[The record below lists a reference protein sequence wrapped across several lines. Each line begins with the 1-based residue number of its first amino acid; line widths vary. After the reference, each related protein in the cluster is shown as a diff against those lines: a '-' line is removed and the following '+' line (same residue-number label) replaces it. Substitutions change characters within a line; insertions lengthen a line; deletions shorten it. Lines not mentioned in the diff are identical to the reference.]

1 MIKLNGNNAYFV
13 PPKNRYGLSTNETF
27 DLTEHDFSILVNV
40 KIEWDKMTADSPT
53 QEGGIVAKNGQHC
66 GLNAFK
72 FNDGRTY
79 IKEQWWVKSDVGL
92 VEYKD
97 IWFDVEGN
105 LEFMNVSMVHDH
117 KTKTITL
124 SVDGESM
131 DGTYEGEI
139 IDYRDSWI
147 WVGANN
153 SLDSCAVE
161 HQGFLFGTINHV
173 SIFDSVVSDDDIR
186 TVFSTNSNEI
196 FEPSS
201 ELKTAAAFTFKDTE
215 MTPYK
220 VFDISLNGNHMIL
233 FDNKWMAANL
243 I

>member
-1 MIKLNGNNAYFV
+1 MIKLKGNNAYFI

-27 DLTEHDFSILVNV
+27 DLTEHDFTILVRV
-40 KIEWDKMTADSPT
+40 KVDWDSMVAGEPS
-53 QEGGIVAKNGQHC
+53 QEGGIVAKNGRHC
-66 GLNAFK
+66 GINSFK
-72 FNDGRTY
+72 YADGRTY
-79 IKEQWWVKSDVGL
+79 IKVQYWTSTDTEEFVYG
-92 VEYKD
+92 D

-105 LEFMNVSMVHDH
+105 PEYMDVAMIHDSEE
-117 KTKTITL
+117 KTITID
-124 SVDGESM
+124 VDGKTQHK
-131 DGTYEGEI
+131 TYEGEI

-161 HQGFLFGTINHV
+161 HRGFLFGTISHV
-173 SIFDSVVSDDDIR
+173 SIFNSIVSDTDKLSIFNM
-186 TVFSTNSNEI
+186 TSNEI
-196 FEPSS
+196 IEPDSG
-201 ELKTAAAFTFKDTE
+201 LKTAAAFGFKEKD

-233 FDNKWMAANL
+233 FDNKWMSANL

>member
-13 PPKNRYGLSTNETF
+13 PPKNRYGLSTNETY

-40 KIEWDKMTADSPT
+40 KIDWDKMTPDSPT
-53 QEGGIVAKNGQHC
+53 QEGGIVAKNGRHC
-66 GLNAFK
+66 GINAFK
-72 FNDGRTY
+72 YTNGTY
-79 IKEQWWVKSDVGL
+79 IKAQWWVLSESGEI
-92 VEYKD
+92 EYKD
-97 IWFDVEGN
+97 IWFDVEDN
-105 LEFMNVSMVHDH
+105 DKFMNISMLHNS
-117 KTKTITL
+117 KTKTMTL
-124 SVDGESM
+124 NVDGKSM
-131 DGTYEGEI
+131 DNIYEGEI

-161 HQGFLFGTINHV
+161 HRGFLFGTISHV
-173 SIFDSVVSDDDIR
+173 SIFDSIVSDTDKLSIFNM
-186 TVFSTNSNEI
+186 TSNEI
-196 FEPSS
+196 IEPDSG
-201 ELKTAAAFTFKDTE
+201 LKTAAAFGFKEKD

-233 FDNKWMAANL
+233 FDNKWMSANL